1 MISIDGPAGSGKSTT
16 AKLVAKKLGFTF
28 LDTGAMYRALT
39 LKALRNNINLKNEKE
54 VVSLTKDTDIKLF
67 ENRGWLRIV
76 LDGEDVSK
84 KIRTENISQNVAT
97 IAAFPAIRKWMVQLQ
112 RKIGKNE
119 NIVAEGRDIGTV
131 VFPDARLK
139 IFLVASLEARA
150 RRRVRDFTTTGEPA
164 DLNKIIK
171 SIEQRDATDSKRKT
185 SPLKKA
191 DDALEIDTTNLTIEQ
206 QVDIIVEKWGE
217 VLKPNSNHKLTDKLT
232 EDTEV
237 N

>member
-1 MISIDGPAGSGKSTT
+1 MQDKNKLDIISIDGPAGSGKSTT

-39 LKALRNNINLKNEKE
+39 LKALRNNSNLKKETE

-67 ENRGWLRIV
+67 ENKGWLKVI
-76 LDGEDVSK
+76 LDGEDVTK

-97 IAAFPAIRKWMVQLQ
+97 IAAFSAIRKWMVQLQ

-131 VFPDARLK
+131 VFPEARLK

-164 DLNKIIK
+164 DLKKIIQ
-171 SIEQRDATDSKRKT
+171 SIEQRDTSDSERKA

-191 DDALEIDTTNLTIEQ
+191 DDAVEIDTTHLTIEQ
-206 QVDIIVEKWGE
+206 QVDLIVTKWQDT
-217 VLKPNSNHKLTDKLT
+217 LKQSTC
-232 EDTEV
+232 
-237 N
+237 

>member
-1 MISIDGPAGSGKSTT
+1 MQDKNKLDIISIDGPAGSGKSTT

-39 LKALRNNINLKNEKE
+39 LKALRNNTNLKKETE

-67 ENRGWLRIV
+67 ENKGWLKVI
-76 LDGEDVSK
+76 LDGEDVTK

-97 IAAFPAIRKWMVQLQ
+97 IAAFSAIRKWMVQLQ

-131 VFPDARLK
+131 VFPEARLK

-164 DLNKIIK
+164 DLKKIIQ
-171 SIEQRDATDSKRKT
+171 SIEQRDTSDSERKA

-191 DDALEIDTTNLTIEQ
+191 DDAVEIDTTHLTIEQ
-206 QVDIIVEKWGE
+206 QVDLIVTKWQDT
-217 VLKPNSNHKLTDKLT
+217 LKQSTC
-232 EDTEV
+232 
-237 N
+237 

>member
-1 MISIDGPAGSGKSTT
+1 MRDKKKLDIISIDGPAGSGKSTT

-39 LKALRNNINLKNEKE
+39 LKALRSNINLKNEKA

-67 ENRGWLRIV
+67 ENKGWLRIL
-76 LDGEDVSK
+76 LDGEDVTK

-97 IAAFPAIRKWMVQLQ
+97 IAAFPAIREWMVQLQ
-112 RKIGKNE
+112 RKIGNNE

-131 VFPDARLK
+131 VFPEARLK

-150 RRRVRDFTTTGEPA
+150 KRRAKDFSEIGDATN
-164 DLNKIIK
+164 LINIIK
-171 SIEQRDATDSKRKT
+171 SIKERDTLDCKREV

-206 QVDIIVEKWGE
+206 QVDIIVENWFE
-217 VLKPNSNHKLTDKLT
+217 LLKQNGS
-232 EDTEV
+232 
-237 N
+237 